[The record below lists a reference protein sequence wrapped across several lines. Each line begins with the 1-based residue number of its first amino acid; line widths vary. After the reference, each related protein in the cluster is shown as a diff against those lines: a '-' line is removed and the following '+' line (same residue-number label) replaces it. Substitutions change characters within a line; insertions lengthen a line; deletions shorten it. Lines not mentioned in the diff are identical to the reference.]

1 MAMYRKLG
9 KKSDQR
15 MALLRNQVTQLIY
28 KGKIKTTE
36 ARAKEDHLASY
47 HTCDR

>member
-15 MALLRNQVTQLIY
+15 IALLRNQVTQLLY
-28 KGKIKTTE
+28 
-36 ARAKEDHLASY
+36 HLSLI
-47 HTCDR
+47 HI